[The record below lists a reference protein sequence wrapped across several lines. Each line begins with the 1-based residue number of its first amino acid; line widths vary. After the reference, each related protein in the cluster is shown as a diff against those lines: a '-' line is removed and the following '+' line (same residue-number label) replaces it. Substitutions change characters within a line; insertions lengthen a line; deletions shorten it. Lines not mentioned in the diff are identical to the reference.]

1 MITVEQLTVLGVD
14 FLANKSDGLIDAADL
29 FEMENRGS
37 TVILS
42 APHATNTFVNGKRK
56 KIDLFTGE
64 IVSALG
70 AEQNLSTIVRTKFV
84 PEEVRIS
91 DFVIEKDLGG
101 HFFLD
106 IHGMSESREFG
117 LAVGTGYFSIA
128 DYAQELDLIA
138 LLAEKY
144 KIDFVVNHPNYCG
157 KIGLTGHY
165 KKYFNKPNVLQLEWR
180 KDFRNYYE
188 ESEKV
193 LEQTIPFLSELA
205 LKLNEEKSKR

>member
-1 MITVEQLTVLGVD
+1 MITVEQLTALGAD
-14 FLANKSDGLIDAADL
+14 FLANGSDGQINTADL

-70 AEQNLSTIVRTKFV
+70 DNQAVSTIVRTKFAA
-84 PEEVRIS
+84 EEVKIS
-91 DFVIEKDLGG
+91 DFVIEKNLGG

-117 LAVGTGYFSIA
+117 LAVGTGYFA
-128 DYAQELDLIA
+128 
-138 LLAEKY
+138 
-144 KIDFVVNHPNYCG
+144 
-157 KIGLTGHY
+157 
-165 KKYFNKPNVLQLEWR
+165 
-180 KDFRNYYE
+180 
-188 ESEKV
+188 
-193 LEQTIPFLSELA
+193 QTIMPGNWS
-205 LKLNEEKSKR
+205 

>member
-1 MITVEQLTVLGVD
+1 MITVEQLTALGAD
-14 FLANKSDGLIDAADL
+14 FLANGSDGQINTADL

-70 AEQNLSTIVRTKFV
+70 DNLAVSTIVRTKFAA
-84 PEEVRIS
+84 EEVKIS
-91 DFVIEKDLGG
+91 DFVIEKNLGG

-117 LAVGTGYFSIA
+117 LAVGTGYFA
-128 DYAQELDLIA
+128 ADDYARQLELIR

-165 KKYFNKPNVLQLEWR
+165 QKYFNKPNVLQLEWR

-188 ESEKV
+188 YPEKV
-193 LEQTIPFLSELA
+193 LGQTIPFLSELA
-205 LKLNEEKSKR
+205 SGLNKEEFI

>member
-1 MITVEQLTVLGVD
+1 MITVEQLTVLGAD
-14 FLANKSDGLIDAADL
+14 FLANGSDGRLGATDL
-29 FEMENRGS
+29 FEMANRGS
-37 TVILS
+37 AVILS

-70 AEQNLSTIVRTKFV
+70 AELNLSTIVRIKFV
-84 PEEVRIS
+84 SEEVRIS
-91 DFVIEKDLGG
+91 DFIVEKNLSR

-106 IHGMSESREFG
+106 IHGMSEHCKFG
-117 LAVGTGYFSIA
+117 LAVGTGYFAA
-128 DYAQELDLIA
+128 DDYVRQLELIRF
-138 LLAEKY
+138 LAEKY

-165 KKYFNKPNVLQLEWR
+165 QKHFNKPNVLQLEWR

-188 ESEKV
+188 YPEKV
-193 LEQTIPFLSELA
+193 LGQTIPFLSELA
-205 LKLNEEKSKR
+205 SGLNKEDFI